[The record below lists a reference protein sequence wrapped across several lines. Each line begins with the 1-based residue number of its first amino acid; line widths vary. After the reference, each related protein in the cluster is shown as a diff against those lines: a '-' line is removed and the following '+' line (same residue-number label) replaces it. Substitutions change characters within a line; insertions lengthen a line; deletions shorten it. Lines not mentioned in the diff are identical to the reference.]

1 MKNKVF
7 VIFAVVLAILITVPL
22 PEIVLTIL
30 YLGLI
35 TGFFTVLVMAI
46 VSVKRNALLKIYL
59 PLVSG
64 WSLYSIGVIVTAG
77 KKILND
83 ENLRMVD
90 KMRDYFTSL
99 FNESNVMKLLMIVLM
114 LVIVVGLVLFIQ
126 KKTSNNDEKNI
137 MANDTLKILKGA
149 AEAEFFICLSVTASY
164 FAIHYG
170 NFHEELIKAATGS
183 LSIAESFT
191 FLFLSLMLINVIIF
205 RWTIEKINRN

>member
-7 VIFAVVLAILITVPL
+7 VIFAVVLAILITLPL
-22 PEIVLTIL
+22 PEIVLTIF
-30 YLGLI
+30 YLVLI
-35 TGFFTVLVMAI
+35 TGLVTVLIMAI
-46 VSVKRNALLKIYL
+46 VSVNRNALLKIYL

-64 WSLYSIGVIVTAG
+64 WSLYSIGVIVAAG

-83 ENLRMVD
+83 ENLRVVD
-90 KMRDYFTSL
+90 KMREYFTSIIID
-99 FNESNVMKLLMIVLM
+99 SNVIKLLRIVLM
-114 LVIVVGLVLFIQ
+114 LVIVVCLVLFIQ
-126 KKTSNNDEKNI
+126 KKTSNNEKNI

-149 AEAEFFICLSVTASY
+149 AEAEFYICLSVTASY

-183 LSIAESFT
+183 FSIAESFT